1 MQCVINNVLEQARN
15 KNKRLEVISRY
26 IRLKYKIKVDISALK
41 TRIKSI
47 KNYPLYEVA

>member
-1 MQCVINNVLEQARN
+1 MQCVINTVLEQARN

-26 IRLKYKIKVDISALK
+26 IRLKYKIRMDISTLK
-41 TRIKSI
+41 NRIKGL